1 MKISRR
7 IIYWVTAF
15 VLVFVTFWS
24 GYAHKSTKSS
34 DEEKTVPVE
43 VELVST
49 DSIEETMELTG
60 WIKANA
66 VVDVKSEV
74 PGRIESLQTVL
85 DDGDLAAVEE
95 GLAVKKGQ
103 QLAVIDRAVYL
114 AQLEAAKA
122 NVKAGEVELADAQR
136 EQKRI
141 IGLYKAGS
149 ATEQSK
155 DKAVTAAKLAEA
167 RLALAMANMEL
178 AEINLSESMICS
190 PIDGI
195 ITAKH
200 IDQGNLIRAGDG
212 IVTVADI
219 RTVKIIVAVAEKYS
233 EQINVGTPAKIKVD
247 AFAEKVFD
255 AKVYS
260 NVLLI

>member
-167 RLALAMANMEL
+167 RLALAMAN
-178 AEINLSESMICS
+178 
-190 PIDGI
+190 
-195 ITAKH
+195 
-200 IDQGNLIRAGDG
+200 
-212 IVTVADI
+212 
-219 RTVKIIVAVAEKYS
+219 
-233 EQINVGTPAKIKVD
+233 
-247 AFAEKVFD
+247 
-255 AKVYS
+255 
-260 NVLLI
+260 